1 MLRAEWKFRCTVF
14 EEDRRRNRGSDYFTG
29 RSEFLS
35 VRPLFAQFFLIA
47 LPVQKTSRVVY
58 CRRRST
64 TGKYFADRE
73 EEENWQSVTRDS
85 DFDGSHWVFDDPQ
98 THIFAS
104 FFFQFSSQIYF
115 IDPFRITSVFF
126 KTRLNSI
133 KGNSFK
139 FYSSANERKIET
151 SFLFFLF
158 FFIYEGKDVELNR
171 LINEISAS
179 RIFIVTN

>member
-1 MLRAEWKFRCTVF
+1 MLRAERKFRCTVF

-98 THIFAS
+98 THIFTS
-104 FFFQFSSQIYF
+104 FFFQFSSQISF
-115 IDPFRITSVFF
+115 IDSFRITGVFF
-126 KTRLNSI
+126 LFKIRLNPI
-133 KGNSFK
+133 KNNSFK
-139 FYSSANERKIET
+139 FYSSANERKTENCN
-151 SFLFFLF
+151 F
-158 FFIYEGKDVELNR
+158 FFFFSFMKGKMSN
-171 LINEISAS
+171 
-179 RIFIVTN
+179 

>member
-1 MLRAEWKFRCTVF
+1 MLRAERKFRCTVF

-98 THIFAS
+98 THIFTS
-104 FFFQFSSQIYF
+104 FFFQFSSQISF
-115 IDPFRITSVFF
+115 IDSFRITGVFF
-126 KTRLNSI
+126 LFKIRLNPI
-133 KGNSFK
+133 KNNSFK
-139 FYSSANERKIET
+139 FYSSANERK
-151 SFLFFLF
+151 SCNFFF
-158 FFIYEGKDVELNR
+158 FFIYEGKNVKLN
-171 LINEISAS
+171 
-179 RIFIVTN
+179 